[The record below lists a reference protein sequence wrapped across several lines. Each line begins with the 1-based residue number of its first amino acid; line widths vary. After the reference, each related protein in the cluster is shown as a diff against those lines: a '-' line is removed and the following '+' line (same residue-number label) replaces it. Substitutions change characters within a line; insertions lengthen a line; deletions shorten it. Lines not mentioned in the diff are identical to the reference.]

1 MTYRIG
7 SCNLESLFAPENFA
21 QREPR
26 IASAMRSDLRGWD
39 GYSDHFPVSVKVAD
53 G

>member
-1 MTYRIG
+1 MAYHIG
-7 SCNLESLFAPENFA
+7 SCNLENLFAPENFA
-21 QREPR
+21 QREPW
-26 IASAMRSDLRGWD
+26 IASAIRSDFRGRD